1 MQVQQT
7 HALIHSLHFLADIH
21 TYRLDYLAGAAD
33 CASCVA
39 VLLEIARVL
48 VSDPSIHLP
57 GPVLF
62 LFNGGEETLMQAAHG
77 FVSSGHRWVSDIGA
91 FINLEA
97 TGSGGPD
104 TLFQH
109 TGGWTAETYAA
120 AAKYPR
126 GSVFLQVFPIVPHG
140 MQEPLLGMTSM
151 VVIPCTIYCKI
162 NIMSF

>member
-1 MQVQQT
+1 LFV
-7 HALIHSLHFLADIH
+7 HH
-21 TYRLDYLAGAAD
+21 AGAAD

-48 VSDPSIHLP
+48 VSDPTIQLP
-57 GPVLF
+57 GPILF
-62 LFNGGEETLMQAAHG
+62 LFNGGEESLMQAAHG
-77 FVSSGHRWVSDIGA
+77 FVHSGHRWVNDIGV

-109 TGGWTAETYAA
+109 TAGWTAQTYAA

-126 GSVFLQVFPIVPHG
+126 GSVFLQVG
-140 MQEPLLGMTSM
+140 LLFAAE
-151 VVIPCTIYCKI
+151 V
-162 NIMSF
+162 NL

>member
-1 MQVQQT
+1 M
-7 HALIHSLHFLADIH
+7 
-21 TYRLDYLAGAAD
+21 
-33 CASCVA
+33 A

-48 VSDPSIHLP
+48 VSDPSISLP

-77 FVSSGHRWVSDIGA
+77 FVSSGHRWVGDIRA

-126 GSVFLQVFPIVPHG
+126 GSVFLQVCKLARFCRSDSSQGLDSFALSVVLFVFWKLFS
-140 MQEPLLGMTSM
+140 EAFLGFSKSARLVLKPRFMYHSVASMSTS
-151 VVIPCTIYCKI
+151 
-162 NIMSF
+162 S

>member
-1 MQVQQT
+1 MLCVKPYHAAVQSPT
-7 HALIHSLHFLADIH
+7 IPCSYITGLSSSKHGSCCRALAWS
-21 TYRLDYLAGAAD
+21 TGAAD

-48 VSDPSIHLP
+48 VSDPSIALP

-62 LFNGGEETLMQAAHG
+62 LFNGGEESLMQAAHG
-77 FVSSGHRWVSDIGA
+77 FVHSGHRWVTDIGV

-109 TGGWTAETYAA
+109 TAGWTAQTYAA

-126 GSVFLQVFPIVPHG
+126 GSVFLQVHLLFLILLS
-140 MQEPLLGMTSM
+140 QE
-151 VVIPCTIYCKI
+151 CT
-162 NIMSF
+162 

>member
-1 MQVQQT
+1 MKGSKGKKTAACCISRRYFTSSQDRQRYT
-7 HALIHSLHFLADIH
+7 
-21 TYRLDYLAGAAD
+21 AGAAD

-48 VSDPSIHLP
+48 VSDPSITLP

-62 LFNGGEETLMQAAHG
+62 LLNGGEETLMQAAHG
-77 FVSSGHRWVSDIGA
+77 FVSSGHRWIGDVGA

-126 GSVFLQVFPIVPHG
+126 GSVFLQVTHTVA
-140 MQEPLLGMTSM
+140 T
-151 VVIPCTIYCKI
+151 
-162 NIMSF
+162 